1 VVKRSGGPTDS
12 FWRPPPPQRRLW
24 WRPRPSHVR
33 RRDGLTLAIAIAGIA
48 ATLIGTLTG
57 AAISGHQQSV
67 LQDKNLRAQAVD
79 SDKKELRGVVDDAE
93 AALEAGARA
102 ANTVRLNGSSF
113 RRAQDRIGAMTP
125 LRASLIV
132 RLGSDHPMTRFYTAA
147 QAGLRAKANF
157 RFCGFLR
164 TPPTVHKLINE
175 SVTAFQVEARRLLG
189 SSVGGPVG
197 SPAGPT
203 TVANLVRQQRLVE
216 RQQRSVEAH
225 FDGC

>member
-1 VVKRSGGPTDS
+1 MP
-12 FWRPPPPQRRLW
+12 
-24 WRPRPSHVR
+24 

-93 AALEAGARA
+93 AALEAAARA
-102 ANTVRLNGSSF
+102 ANTVRPSGSSF
-113 RRAQDRIGAMTP
+113 RSAQDRIGAMTP
-125 LRASLIV
+125 LRASLTI
-132 RLGSDHPMTRFYTAA
+132 RLGPDHPMTRYYTAA

-157 RFCGFLR
+157 RSCSPSFLG

-175 SVTAFQVEARRLLG
+175 SVTAFQVEGRRLLG

-203 TVANLVRQQRLVE
+203 TLANLVRQQR
-216 RQQRSVEAH
+216 RVEAD
-225 FDGC
+225 FGRGC